1 MMMKGLLTRL
11 CQKKKEKSED
21 DMQNP
26 CIVRSEDDFRDDP
39 EAHTMNI
46 VEVPGDFIDNVVVFQ
61 NFDSDI
67 SEGRRRH

>member
-1 MMMKGLLTRL
+1 MTCK
-11 CQKKKEKSED
+11 
-21 DMQNP
+21 NP

-39 EAHTMNI
+39 EAPTMNI

>member
-1 MMMKGLLTRL
+1 MP
-11 CQKKKEKSED
+11 KEKRKKSED

-26 CIVRSEDDFRDDP
+26 CIFRSEDDFRDDP